1 MNETVQEF
9 DLMKNMPLFKQGASA
24 SLVFNNAL
32 SIHKKVQLCKPMT
45 YIEVKGNSH
54 SKAKDVHVV
63 TKAIFPYCKS
73 MCKDTPS
80 KASKD

>member
-32 SIHKKVQLCKPMT
+32 SI
-45 YIEVKGNSH
+45 IS
-54 SKAKDVHVV
+54 
-63 TKAIFPYCKS
+63 
-73 MCKDTPS
+73 
-80 KASKD
+80 

>member
-9 DLMKNMPLFKQGASA
+9 DLMKNIALFKQGASA

-32 SIHKKVQLCKPMT
+32 SIVQLCKLMT

-54 SKAKDVHVV
+54 SKAKDIRVV
-63 TKAIFPYCKS
+63 FPYCKS

-80 KASKD
+80 